1 MKKTKGVK
9 VLSLVTSLIVMI
21 SGVGVYA
28 EQNKSASNYKTYS
41 KVVAGRNVNV
51 VEVSSKDMTAYLAI
65 GQNKV
70 GGVQP
75 LANMAKAYSAK
86 VAVNGTFFNA
96 YEKQGPFSPNGNLIN
111 KGELIHKY
119 DNGTS
124 FTVAKD
130 GSPKIGR
137 LKTSISATAENTGHT
152 VGVYGIN
159 RKVGAQGI
167 YLYTDKW
174 GTDLGIK
181 SGINVVVNGDGNVI
195 KKVSGENVQIPQGG
209 FVLNISGNSEALLR
223 FAQGCSEGS
232 VVGWKYEVAGL
243 ENKDIMLAIGAGP
256 MVLNNFNKITDI
268 QSYKNEGFTESK
280 ILANSGARSAIG
292 IKSNG
297 NVVIV
302 TTAAKVSELGG
313 IMLSLGCSDAMNL
326 DGGASSGL
334 YANGKLITTPGR
346 NLSNILYF
354 K

>member
-1 MKKTKGVK
+1 MRKTKGIK
-9 VLSLVTSLIVMI
+9 ALSLMTGLIIMV

-28 EQNKSASNYKTYS
+28 EQSKPASNYKTYS
-41 KVVAGRNVNV
+41 KVVAGRTVNIA
-51 VEVSSKDMTAYLAI
+51 ELSPKSMTGYIAI

-70 GGVQP
+70 GGVQS
-75 LANMAKAYSAK
+75 LSNMAKAYSAK
-86 VAVNGTFFNA
+86 IAVNGTFFNA

-124 FTVAKD
+124 FVITKD
-130 GSPKIGR
+130 GIAQIGR
-137 LKTSISATAENTGHT
+137 LKTSISATAENTNHT

-167 YLYTDKW
+167 YLYTDRW

-181 SGINVVVNGDGNVI
+181 SGINVVVNSDGNVI

-209 FVLNISGNSEALLR
+209 FVLNISGNSEALIR
-223 FAQGCSEGS
+223 FAQGCKVDSKLK
-232 VVGWKYEVAGL
+232 WAYEVAGL
-243 ENKDIMLAIGAGP
+243 KNNDIMLAIGAGP
-256 MVLNNFNKITDI
+256 MVLNNDQKITDI

-280 ILANSGARSAIG
+280 ILENSGARSAIG

-302 TTAAKVSELGG
+302 TTAAKVSELAG